1 VVETLEKLREAG
13 ITTWMLTG
21 DKKETALNLANASG
35 LIASPA
41 KVVDL
46 CEVNCERDVAP
57 LLSQLSRELSARI
70 YSRQASL
77 VVDGKS
83 ISTIMKS
90 EDLRQMF
97 MDVCSS
103 CPSVVA
109 CRLSPIQ
116 KSQLVR
122 MVKDEGADNVTA
134 AIGDGG
140 NDISMIQVII
150 MYAYFGNLI
159 LKSS

>member
-1 VVETLEKLREAG
+1 MLLRVVETLEKLREAG

-21 DKKETALNLANASG
+21 DKKETALNLANAAG

-46 CEVNCERDVAP
+46 CEVNIDRDVGP
-57 LLSQLSRELSARI
+57 LLEQLYRELPARV
-70 YSRQASL
+70 YSRDASL

-83 ISTIMKS
+83 ITTIMKS
-90 EDLRQMF
+90 DDLRQMF
-97 MDVCSS
+97 TEVCSN

-122 MVKDEGADNVTA
+122 MVKDEDPGYVTA

-140 NDISMIQVII
+140 NDISMIQVR
-150 MYAYFGNLI
+150 L
-159 LKSS
+159 LK